1 MDVQAAQ
8 GKARRSVADKNAA
21 LQYDPSVPICAGEGT
36 IMSKPLTLAATL
48 SIAASALFAMLSAP
62 GVVI

>member
-1 MDVQAAQ
+1 
-8 GKARRSVADKNAA
+8 
-21 LQYDPSVPICAGEGT
+21 
-36 IMSKPLTLAATL
+36 MSKPLTLAATL